1 MQKQIVN
8 SSLIKMGKTLK
19 TKIEVAKCVAS
30 MTICFNQDKK
40 VGDIPFRLSD
50 TELTVLAYFMV
61 YGITAQTKNLIVKSG
76 VCKTVNNIKIIMV
89 KLKKL
94 GLIYKDDFDGRVRVT
109 KALSFEITPV
119 VGIYF
124 KISNT

>member
-1 MQKQIVN
+1 
-8 SSLIKMGKTLK
+8 MGKTLK

-30 MTICFNQDKK
+30 IAICFNQDKK

-61 YGITAQTKNLIVKSG
+61 QTKNLIVKSG

-94 GLIYKDDFDGRVRVT
+94 RLIYKDDFDGRVRVT